1 MEGIRQMPAKSLNDI
16 KKELT
21 EEVAMILCQDARAIS
36 EDEPLHNM
44 GLDSLSFVELLVSIE
59 KIFNLTL
66 INTNLSKEDFSTI
79 NALSR
84 RLFKFINE

>member
-1 MEGIRQMPAKSLNDI
+1 MPSKSLNDI

-21 EEVAMILCQDARAIS
+21 EEVAMILCKDAQAIS
-36 EDEPLHNM
+36 ADEPLHNM

-59 KIFNLTL
+59 KNFNLTL

-79 NALSR
+79 NTLSR
-84 RLFKFINE
+84 RLFEAIND